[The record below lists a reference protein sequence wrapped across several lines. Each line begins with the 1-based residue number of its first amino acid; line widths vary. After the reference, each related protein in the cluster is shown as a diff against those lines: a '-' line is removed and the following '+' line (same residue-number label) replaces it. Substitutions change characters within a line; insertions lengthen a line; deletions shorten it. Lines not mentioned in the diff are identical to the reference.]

1 MSRSA
6 RAKSGEG
13 TVARSNVK
21 SVANKTRIEGIWRN
35 LQRVNNA
42 EVFKKDE
49 ESYKY
54 FEAHFLFYLFFM
66 IQGFLL

>member
-1 MSRSA
+1 MA
-6 RAKSGEG
+6 ECGEEV
-13 TVARSNVK
+13 VARSNVK

-42 EVFKKDE
+42 EVFRKDE

-54 FEAHFLFYLFFM
+54 FRAHFLPCLFFS
-66 IQGFLL
+66 